1 METGHCGQSG
11 VSVHLAVM
19 EVRRRGRGHVQIPGH
34 NVEDW
39 TVVNPPSNLPPV
51 TLTSHVLYQVCIS

>member
-19 EVRRRGRGHVQIPGH
+19 EVRRQGREHVQIPGH
-34 NVEDW
+34 NVEDL
-39 TVVNPPSNLPPV
+39 TAVNQPSNPLPV
-51 TLTSHVLYQVCIS
+51 TLTSHVLYQVCIT